1 MLLLLKITEHWKTA
15 IDNGKKIG
23 VLFIDF
29 KKAFDSVDHTI
40 LLNKTQGKGLAGEL
54 HEWLTDYL
62 HNRQQYTGLNGVH
75 SGTQI
80 VKYGVPQGSLL
91 GPRLFKIYVDDLPDN
106 ITEGWLYMFA
116 DDTTAYVVAD
126 NIDATIGKLNRMANE
141 IQ

>member
-1 MLLLLKITEHWKTA
+1 MI
-15 IDNGKKIG
+15 IVKKIG

-62 HNRQQYTGLNGVH
+62 HNRQQYTELNGIH

-91 GPRLFKIYVDDLPDN
+91 GPRLFKIYVDDHQIISLKVGFTCSLMTPLLMLLR
-106 ITEGWLYMFA
+106 IILTQL
-116 DDTTAYVVAD
+116 
-126 NIDATIGKLNRMANE
+126 
-141 IQ
+141 